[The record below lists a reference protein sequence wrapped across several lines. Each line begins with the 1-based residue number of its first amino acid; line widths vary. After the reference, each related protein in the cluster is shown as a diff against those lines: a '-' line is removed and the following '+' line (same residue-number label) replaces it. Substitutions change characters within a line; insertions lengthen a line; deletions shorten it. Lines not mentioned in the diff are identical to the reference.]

1 MNYSITNKKN
11 KEWQDKSFVEAT
23 LTDINGDEFVVSAW
37 RGEFDGETFDGEL
50 EKSEKGYWRIKK
62 PTTSKKPNFD
72 RIIEKK
78 QAGIAEA
85 QSEKAKN
92 IALAQDRSA
101 WMWAKTNAST
111 LLGTG
116 AGTNNDEIA
125 ERVLDLATKIY
136 NGEPNSPF
144 N

>member
-1 MNYSITNKKN
+1 MAKYQITNKIE
-11 KEWQDKSFVEAT
+11 KEWNGKPFIEAT
-23 LTDINGDEFVVSAW
+23 LDDGGDEQFKVSAW
-37 RGEFDGETFDGEL
+37 NNEFAGDYWEGEL
-50 EKSEKGYWRIKK
+50 EKNDKGYWRIKK

-136 NGEPNSPF
+136 NGEPVEPF
-144 N
+144 